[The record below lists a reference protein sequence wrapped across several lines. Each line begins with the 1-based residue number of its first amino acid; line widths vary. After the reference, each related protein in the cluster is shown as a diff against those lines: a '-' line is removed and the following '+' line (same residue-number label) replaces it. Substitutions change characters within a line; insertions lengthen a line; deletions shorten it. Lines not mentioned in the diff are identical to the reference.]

1 MKSLTVNIFLFCQNH
16 FLIIENSCQNIKT
29 RKHTG
34 MRSGIKFQGLIL
46 RKKHICIVVFGFLR
60 QSSRNATRGILNFTD
75 RAIRLESLQES
86 RWNKKIFF
94 FF

>member
-1 MKSLTVNIFLFCQNH
+1 
-16 FLIIENSCQNIKT
+16 
-29 RKHTG
+29 

-86 RWNKKIFF
+86 RWNKKNFF